1 MTKEKKVV
9 LTMMTRKVKLQL
21 TITAQNLKKL
31 NLKILNKKT
40 CPVICF
46 SFNLTIKI
54 VEN

>member
-1 MTKEKKVV
+1 MIKEEKVV
-9 LTMMTRKVKLQL
+9 LTMMTRKVKFQL
-21 TITAQNLKKL
+21 TMTAQNLKKL

-46 SFNLTIKI
+46 HFNLTLKI